1 VPLEVRPGSLVRRLE
16 TATRLLVIEDE
27 ADIADF
33 LRAYFR
39 ASGYELVH
47 VDPVSADEVVAVVD
61 NEQPACV
68 LLDYRLRGFSGGDAY
83 RLLRSHDRFAFTPVI
98 VITADINARPAV
110 AEHSSGIDAF
120 VSKPFNVNALAE
132 LVADRIAAAGELA
145 AVGRDD
151 TYDVMTQ
158 RYLDARLADE
168 FAVAAHHGG
177 RPLAFAM
184 LHLRKITHGLG
195 SRDDASTFVVR
206 ELIDFL
212 RARLP
217 SQTVIGRMDTDEL
230 ALVVPNVAPA
240 ELLSEL
246 DRALD
251 EVRCVLRV
259 PGAKDVIVDV
269 VAGVAGYP
277 EHAHAPDA
285 LFMAADAAL
294 ADAIDSGAR
303 VRVAL

>member
-1 VPLEVRPGSLVRRLE
+1 MPVEGRPGSLVRRLE

-47 VDPVSADEVVAVVD
+47 IDPASADEVIAVVD
-61 NEQPACV
+61 DEQPACV
-68 LLDYRLRGFSGGDAY
+68 LLDYWLRGFSGGDAY
-83 RLLRSHDRFAFTPVI
+83 RLLRSQDRFAFTPVI
-98 VITADINARPAV
+98 VVTADITARPSAT
-110 AEHSSGIDAF
+110 AHSSGIDAF

-145 AVGRDD
+145 AIGRDE

-168 FAVAAHHGG
+168 LVHAAHHGG

-195 SRDDASTFVVR
+195 SRDDATTFVVR

-217 SQTVIGRMDTDEL
+217 AQTVVGRMDTDEL
-230 ALVVPNVAPA
+230 AIVVPNLAPA
-240 ELLSEL
+240 DLLSQL
-246 DRALD
+246 DLALD
-251 EVRCVLRV
+251 DVRGALRV

-269 VAGVAGYP
+269 AAGVAGYP
-277 EHAHAPDA
+277 EHAHTPDA

-294 ADAIDSGAR
+294 AEAIDRGAR